1 MLQTRRALTPQ
12 SAQDRMK
19 DSNMKASHKSKLN
32 LATLI
37 VAVTVTLWSIMTI
50 VWGAAGEAIVMLFS

>member
-1 MLQTRRALTPQ
+1 
-12 SAQDRMK
+12 MK